1 MNLDNRICDTK
12 RRVVI
17 DDYEQES
24 VAHEPLIEES
34 KVNQDL
40 TQLVSV
46 SSGMRFELSRRFF
59 ISRGLALGDLGGAI
73 YDVWLAIS
81 SYCRRIFN
89 SLSLRTV

>member
-1 MNLDNRICDTK
+1 MKMNLDNRICDTK

-24 VAHEPLIEES
+24 VAHEPLIEEL

-73 YDVWLAIS
+73 TAYEA
-81 SYCRRIFN
+81 
-89 SLSLRTV
+89 TVEAGVGETFMMSG

>member
-12 RRVVI
+12 TRVVI

-59 ISRGLALGDLGGAI
+59 ISRGLALGDHGGAI
-73 YDVWLAIS
+73 TAYEAAVEAGVGETFMMS
-81 SYCRRIFN
+81 G
-89 SLSLRTV
+89 